1 MNAIVDNKHFV
12 NPASVKSGFRI
23 DQADRLTING
33 KHFDFAGQSGDT
45 VFLHPSDEQGMTEQ
59 FTMGNLSRLSAAG
72 MVKHEVGYYL
82 PDDLKPSPLAKAVSF
97 KASDLDEKQQK
108 RFYNRFVQ
116 IKAIEDMVSEG
127 LILPR
132 EPDIVASFQQ
142 IEARAAAYLKKE
154 VTERDMLNHALEHQQ
169 LPQSVAKT
177 VRKGRGG
184 GDRSSVELYTA
195 DYLRKLY
202 KQYQKHGLAALV
214 DSLSKSGNSTSGFGP
229 EEQALMMSTIRS
241 SYLTLERKTQKA
253 TIFDVQRAFKK
264 ENDKRNEAGS
274 LVLRTPGRD
283 AIRRAIKKLDPF
295 RVMVARHGRE
305 YAIKQLRPVN
315 KGLEVSRPGE
325 RVEMDEWCIDLQ
337 SKIYS
342 PILKKFF
349 GAELLELIGLT
360 GEIAR
365 WWVVLAIDCRTK
377 VILGMKLTRNPTASA
392 AQECLRMIVSD
403 KGAWADETGA
413 LSPWSMAVK
422 PEALV
427 TDNGPAFQSEV
438 FTNCCL
444 DLRIQ
449 ALRTHAGVPGM
460 RGTGER
466 IFGTLSTDLMPRLK
480 GRSFSN
486 SIERGDYK
494 SEGRACLDAED
505 VAFVLVRWVVDIY
518 HNSIHGS
525 LGGRTPLEQWNADM
539 EDGNFPLS
547 ALPDGASKRLAFGK
561 RFERKVSQE
570 GVVLMG
576 VRYQSPE
583 LAMYFMGVQPK
594 LVNIRWDPED
604 LGAISVYLEGAWHVV
619 PSVYDRFKGMHFHD
633 WVKVRRALRAKSA
646 SRKAWNQEVVFNA
659 IDQIEELVKDRAL
672 AFKVIDTTISDKQ
685 FETIE
690 ADLFSSFR
698 MDDTPRLVDDGDGPG
713 RVIAPRAPDS
723 DAAPK
728 GGQAP
733 VKNAVVKPSPDVV
746 PDVDRGGVAD
756 TMRKPGAP
764 PAKFGLPP
772 KRQG

>member
-59 FTMGNLSRLSAAG
+59 FTMANLSRLSAAG

-97 KASDLDEKQQK
+97 KASDLDKKQQK

-132 EPDIVASFQQ
+132 TSDIEASLKQ
-142 IEARAAAYLKKE
+142 IESRASAYLKQE

-169 LPQSVAKT
+169 LPQSVAKS

-184 GDRSSVELYTA
+184 GNRSIVELYTA

-202 KQYQKHGLAALV
+202 KQYQKHGLSALA
-214 DSLSKSGNSTSGFGP
+214 DSMSKCGNSTSGFGP
-229 EEQALMMSTIRS
+229 DVQALLMSTIRS
-241 SYLTLERKTQKA
+241 SYLTRERKTLKA
-253 TIFDVQRAFKK
+253 TIIDVQRAFKK
-264 ENDKRNEAGS
+264 ENEQRDENGGAP
-274 LVLRTPGRD
+274 LRTPGRD
-283 AIRRAIKKLDPF
+283 AIRRAITKLDPF
-295 RVMVARHGRE
+295 RVMVARRGRE
-305 YAIKQLRPVN
+305 YAIKKLRPVN

-325 RVEMDEWCIDLQ
+325 RVEMDEWCVDLQ
-337 SKIYS
+337 SIIHS
-342 PILKKFF
+342 ANLMEFF
-349 GAELLELIGLT
+349 GAELLDLIGLNNET
-360 GEIAR
+360 DR
-365 WWVVLAIDCRTK
+365 WWLVLAIDCRTK
-377 VILGMKLTRNPTASA
+377 VILGMKLTRNPCASA

-413 LSPWSMAVK
+413 LSPWSMAAK
-422 PEALV
+422 PESLV
-427 TDNGPAFQSEV
+427 TDNGPAFKSEA

-444 DLRIQ
+444 DLSIQ

-466 IFGTLSTDLMPRLK
+466 IFGTLSTDLMPRLV
-480 GRSFSN
+480 GRTFSN

-494 SEGRACLDAED
+494 SKGKACLYADD
-505 VAFVLVRWVVDIY
+505 VAFILVRWVVDIY
-518 HNSIHGS
+518 HNSPHSS
-525 LGGRTPLEQWNADM
+525 LGGRTPLEQWDEDM

-547 ALPDGASKRLAFGK
+547 ALPDSAAKRLAFGK

-583 LAMYFMGVQPK
+583 LAMYFLGRQPK

-604 LGAISVYLEGAWHVV
+604 IGAISVYLDGAWHVV
-619 PSVYDRFKGMHFHD
+619 PSVHDRFEGMHFHD

-646 SRKAWNQEVVFNA
+646 SRNAWNQEVVFNA
-659 IDQIEELVKDRAL
+659 IDQIEGLVKDRAL
-672 AFKVIDTTISDKQ
+672 AFKVIDTTIGDKQ
-685 FETIE
+685 FKTIE

-698 MDDTPRLVDDGDGPG
+698 MADTQRLVDDGEGPG
-713 RVIAPRAPDS
+713 RVIAPRAPDA
-723 DAAPK
+723 DMAPK
-728 GGQAP
+728 GGKAP
-733 VKNAVVKPSPDVV
+733 VKSAVVKSSPDVV
-746 PDVDRGGVAD
+746 QDVDRGNTAD
-756 TMRKPGAP
+756 TMRKPGVAV
-764 PAKFGLPP
+764 AKFGLPP
-772 KRQG
+772 KRQD